1 MYIPE
6 KLKLN
11 AFRLVAVP
19 KPAEMFARFGYQT
32 PSAAV
37 FTGDDEVVSIVGR
50 KTDVLADMDAYD
62 RMMQQQE
69 DSKLEASSN
78 DHYEK

>member
-11 AFRLVAVP
+11 AFRHVAIP
-19 KPAEMFARFGYQT
+19 KPVEMFARFGYQT
-32 PSAAV
+32 PTPSV
-37 FTGDDEVVSIVGR
+37 FTGDDELVSIGGR
-50 KTDVLADMDAYD
+50 KTDDLADMDAYD

-69 DSKLEASSN
+69 DSKLESSSN